1 MTQTEGLNRG
11 KKPAAGLSGE
21 QAFIFLS
28 EPDPG
33 P

>member
-21 QAFIFLS
+21 QAFIF
-28 EPDPG
+28 
-33 P
+33 